1 MDIVLQSQ
9 FEQFKKQFDIS
20 SMTESDAF
28 ELFVIYCVASKYVK
42 YETITKDLLVDLN
55 VGNGGD
61 WGIDGLI
68 VIVNG
73 RIVKSIE
80 MLNDLYQANPQLSI
94 HFIFIQAKTS
104 ESFSSAFLGQ
114 TLDGVENFLRD
125 LNGAK
130 VLPPCNAE
138 IADYRDMFRDI
149 YTKSADFKDGK
160 NPDIT
165 VYYAAC
171 GEYRKQE
178 DFSSKIEATK
188 DFVDKTNFVEQ
199 FNCLVVG
206 KRELIDMYKATKSQ
220 LTKDIKIEHKL
231 SMPDVDKITESYL
244 CLIPFSEFRKLIIDE
259 QGDIIESVFYDNV
272 RAFQGLN
279 SVNNSMA
286 QSLKDGDIE
295 LFTAMN
301 NGITIIAK
309 NLQATGNNIHLVDY
323 QIVNGCQT
331 CNVLQR
337 CKDVPNIDELRLTVK
352 IISSQDKEISK
363 KIIVGNNSQTEVKR
377 EQLISLLDT
386 QKYIE
391 EYYNAQNKFEKL
403 YYERRSKQ
411 YRNSGANIPI
421 GKVVT
426 ISFQIL
432 AYISMIMGKPE
443 KVRGYYGSIVE
454 QFEKEGQKVFSPDI
468 NPALYYTCALA
479 SHKMADLFARSIIDR
494 KYKKV
499 KFHLLYAFRLMC
511 ECGPL
516 SKQVG
521 HAKIEAYC
529 DHLCTILC
537 DEQKCKDGFLAA
549 QELIRQALEKK
560 EPKDS
565 DSANK
570 EFTKR
575 LNLLINEAVK
585 RKNELRQQ

>member
-9 FEQFKKQFDIS
+9 FEQFKKQFEICNLKD
-20 SMTESDAF
+20 SDAF
-28 ELFVIYCVASKYVK
+28 ELFVIYCVASKFVK

-61 WGIDGLI
+61 WGIDGLLI
-68 VIVNG
+68 LVNG

-80 MLNDLYQANPQLSI
+80 MLNDLYQANPLLNV
-94 HFIFIQAKTS
+94 HFVFIQAKTS

-125 LNGAK
+125 LNGSA
-130 VLPPCNAE
+130 VLPSCNAD
-138 IADYRDMFRDI
+138 ISDYREIFRDI
-149 YTKSADFKDGK
+149 YTKSADFQDGK
-160 NPDIT
+160 NPNIT
-165 VYYAAC
+165 VYYAAS
-171 GEYRKQE
+171 GEYRKQN
-178 DFSSKIEATK
+178 DFESKIDATR
-188 DFVDKTNFVEQ
+188 DFVGKTDLIDHFD
-199 FNCLVVG
+199 CHIVG

-220 LTKDIKIEHKL
+220 LTMDIKVEHKL

-279 SVNNSMA
+279 SVNNSIA
-286 QSLKDGDIE
+286 QSLKNGDIE

-309 NLQATGNNIHLVDY
+309 NLKATGNNIHLVDY

-331 CNVLQR
+331 CNVLYR
-337 CKDVPNIDELRLTVK
+337 NKDISNIDSLKLTVK
-352 IISSQDKEISK
+352 IISSEDKEISK

-377 EQLISLLDT
+377 EQLISLLDS

-391 EYYNAQNKFEKL
+391 EYYNAQNKYEKL

-411 YRNSGANIPI
+411 YRNSGASIPT
-421 GKVVT
+421 GKVIT

-468 NPALYYTCALA
+468 NPALYYICALA
-479 SHKMADLFARSIIDR
+479 SHKMADLFARNVIDR

-499 KFHLLYAFRLMC
+499 KYHLLC
-511 ECGPL
+511 
-516 SKQVG
+516 
-521 HAKIEAYC
+521 
-529 DHLCTILC
+529 
-537 DEQKCKDGFLAA
+537 
-549 QELIRQALEKK
+549 
-560 EPKDS
+560 PKMS
-565 DSANK
+565 
-570 EFTKR
+570 EG
-575 LNLLINEAVK
+575 
-585 RKNELRQQ
+585 